1 MIPAIAIGLVIGGL
15 CARTPAPRSQ
25 RMRYGQRMNDAH
37 GKPSPTPY
45 PWMSTNV
52 NIAIKSG
59 LSKGIT
65 DPDALALYACKH
77 SYPVTPWGSP
87 ATWNPFA
94 KQGTHEKAC
103 YLKCLARARALIAI
117 DTDYAVNGPDSENI

>member
-25 RMRYGQRMNDAH
+25 RMRYGQRMNDAQS
-37 GKPSPTPY
+37 KPSPTPY

-52 NIAIKSG
+52 NISIKSG
-59 LSKGIT
+59 MSKGIT
-65 DPDALALYACKH
+65 DPEALALYACKH

-94 KQGTHEKAC
+94 KQGTHERGC
-103 YLKCLARARALIAI
+103 YLRCLARARALIAI
-117 DTDYAVNGPDSENI
+117 DTDYAVNGPDSENE

>member
-1 MIPAIAIGLVIGGL
+1 MIPAIAIGLFIGGL

-25 RMRYGQRMNDAH
+25 RMPYGQRAS
-37 GKPSPTPY
+37 GPYKPSPTPY

-59 LSKGIT
+59 MARGIK
-65 DPDALALYACKH
+65 DAEALALYACQH

-87 ATWNPFA
+87 ATWNPYA
-94 KQGTHEKAC
+94 KQGTHERGC
-103 YLKCLARARALIAI
+103 YLRCLARARALIAI
-117 DTDYAVNGPDSENI
+117 DTDYAVNGPDSENE

>member
-25 RMRYGQRMNDAH
+25 RMPYGQRAS
-37 GKPSPTPY
+37 GPYKPSPTPY

-59 LSKGIT
+59 MARGIK
-65 DPDALALYACKH
+65 DAEALALYACQH

-87 ATWNPFA
+87 ATWNPYA
-94 KQGTHEKAC
+94 KQGTHERGC
-103 YLKCLARARALIAI
+103 YLRCLARARALIAI
-117 DTDYAVNGPDSENI
+117 DTDYAVNGPDSENQ